1 MEALT
6 TYKPDN
12 SPALYGYE
20 PEADWD
26 NCDYSC
32 NAIPNSLAELKKHIR
47 LSEEQIDEGRY
58 MTAQAAIAHFN
69 QL

>member
-1 MEALT
+1 MEALR

-12 SPALYGYE
+12 SPSLYGHE

-26 NCDYSC
+26 NSDYSC
-32 NAIPNSLAELKKHIR
+32 NAIPNSLAELKNQIR
-47 LSEEQIDEGRY
+47 LSEEQIDKGRY

>member
-1 MEALT
+1 MEALK

-12 SPALYGYE
+12 SPSLYGHE
-20 PEADWD
+20 PEVDWD
-26 NCDYSC
+26 NSEYACS
-32 NAIPNSLAELKKHIR
+32 AIPNSIVDVKKEIR
-47 LSEEQIDEGRY
+47 LSEEQIDKGRY